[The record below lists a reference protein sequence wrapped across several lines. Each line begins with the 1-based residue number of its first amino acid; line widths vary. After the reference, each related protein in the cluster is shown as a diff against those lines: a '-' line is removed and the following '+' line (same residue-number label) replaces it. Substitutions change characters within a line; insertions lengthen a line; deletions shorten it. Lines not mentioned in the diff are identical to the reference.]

1 MWVIVSIF
9 AVLALV
15 GLFIKKSQ
23 ERQAAQDYAQRVIA
37 EKEAKEAERQKEVF
51 AKMEA
56 EKARKDAEEKHR
68 IEEEKRKK
76 NEIKISVPSSVEKER
91 LVYKYDLVSLDLYPE
106 ADEIAG
112 SAREHNSFEFSLD
125 VCSDKTTFI
134 LCGQPFGVLSSG
146 RLAQMIFDFENRG
159 DTVKAWLQKYDE
171 DGGFAFLAFY
181 QDEEKKYASRSSNTY
196 KLTRYAANAIQE
208 NIAFS
213 SPGDRLEIEEDD
225 DDEEKLWV
233 TDGLNRL
240 GLLPKTA
247 ANKYLDE
254 GAAAVFL
261 SSVEY
266 DEDRDKHV
274 PIVKIYW

>member
-1 MWVIVSIF
+1 MWKILVIF
-9 AVLALV
+9 AVLAV
-15 GLFIKKSQ
+15 IGFVVKKSQ
-23 ERQAAQDYAQRVIA
+23 ERQAAQDYTQRVIA
-37 EKEAKEAERQKEVF
+37 EKEAAEAERQKEVF

-56 EKARKDAEEKHR
+56 EKARRAAEEKRR
-68 IEEEKRKK
+68 IEEEERKK
-76 NEIKISVPSSVEKER
+76 KEIKISVPSSIGKER
-91 LVYKYDLVSLDLYPE
+91 LVYKYDLVSLDLFPE

-112 SAREHNSFEFSLD
+112 TARENNSFEFSFE

-134 LCGQPFGVLSSG
+134 LCGQAFGVLSAG
-146 RLAQMIFDFENRG
+146 RLAQMIYDFDNRG
-159 DTVKAWLQKYDE
+159 DTVKAWLQQYGD

-196 KLTRYAANAIQE
+196 KLTRYAANSIQE
-208 NIAFS
+208 NIFLS
-213 SPGDRLEIEEDD
+213 SPGDRLVIEEDEE
-225 DDEEKLWV
+225 DEEKLWV
-233 TDGLNRL
+233 SDGLNRL

-247 ANKYLDE
+247 SNKYLDE